1 MKHVLKHKV
10 SDLAVK
16 NFAILQFFIVH
27 QIDFYCEGNQSLE
40 EAIMKSKLDKEEIVQ
55 EIEKINKQA
64 VSGYSVNID
73 NWPLDLLADYIQ
85 KTHHKFTEQILVE
98 LKDEVDAFIAENN
111 GDHKVTIVDF
121 KVKLNLLAKEL
132 GGHMKKEELIL
143 FPFIRKMVS
152 ARREVEA
159 PRFGSVQKPIDM
171 MIHEHDTAY
180 QLLVEIRRLFNNY
193 ENEFDV
199 KSKYKDIVLKMSSL
213 DVDLQHHLHLEN
225 NILFPKT
232 VELEKNK
239 VTS

>member
-1 MKHVLKHKV
+1 MKHILNQKV

-16 NFAILQFFIVH
+16 NFAILQFFIEH
-27 QIDFYCEGNQSLE
+27 QIDFYCEGNLSLE
-40 EAIMKSKLDKEEIVQ
+40 EAIKKSDLDQKEILSQ
-55 EIEKINKQA
+55 IEEINKQDA
-64 VSGYSVNID
+64 LNYSVDIE

-85 KTHHKFTEQILVE
+85 KTHHKFTEEALVE
-98 LKDEVDAFIAENN
+98 LKDKVDAFIADSS
-111 GDHKVTIVDF
+111 GDQKMTIVDF

-152 ARREVEA
+152 ARKELEA
-159 PRFGSVQKPIDM
+159 PRFGTVQKPIDM
-171 MIHEHDTAY
+171 MIHEHDTAF
-180 QLLVEIRRLFNNY
+180 QLLVEIRKLFNDYKIESDMNSEC
-193 ENEFDV
+193 EN
-199 KSKYKDIVLKMSSL
+199 IVLKMKCL
-213 DVDLQHHLHLEN
+213 DCDLQHHLHLEN

>member
-1 MKHVLKHKV
+1 MDPLLDQKV
-10 SDLAVK
+10 SEIAIN
-16 NFAILQFFIVH
+16 NFAFIKLC
-27 QIDFYCEGNQSLE
+27 QEFNIDFYCNGNATLK
-40 EAIMKSKLDKEEIVQ
+40 EALKNSDRNETEFLIRLKEVNDNKPYGFNGK
-55 EIEKINKQA
+55 IE
-64 VSGYSVNID
+64 D
-73 NWPLDLLADYIQ
+73 WPLDLLADYIQ
-85 KTHHKFTEQILVE
+85 KTHHRFTDLILVQIKSAVNE
-98 LKDEVDAFIAENN
+98 YLETHHPKNENLL
-111 GDHKVTIVDF
+111 IF
-121 KVKLNLLAKEL
+121 QEQLNLLAKEL

-143 FPFIRKMVS
+143 FPFIRKMIS
-152 ARREVEA
+152 ARKEVEA